1 MAQKREDPMTERR
14 STRWWFG
21 LFILLLV
28 WGCAS
33 TGARTD
39 RSAELLAKSYATMS
53 DAELQTY
60 YFQLNDQIARVERSA
75 TGTRVG
81 AGVGSYPV
89 RAGVSGEVPRQTV
102 ADELRDRRNLVRTEM
117 SRRGLRP

>member
-1 MAQKREDPMTERR
+1 MTERR

-21 LFILLLV
+21 LIILLLV

-39 RSAELLAKSYATMS
+39 RSPELLAKSYAAMS

-60 YFQLNDQIARVERSA
+60 YYQLNDQIAKVERSA
-75 TGTRVG
+75 TGSRGG
-81 AGVGSYPV
+81 AGGGSYPV
-89 RAGVSGEVPRQTV
+89 RAEVSGKASGQTV
-102 ADELRDRRNLVRTEM
+102 ADQLRDRRNEVRTEM